1 MSEGKTD
8 VRPYKESDLSKKE
21 QVAQM
26 FDNISHR
33 YDFLNHLLS
42 MGIDKSWRK
51 KVVKRIGAKNPESI
65 LDIAT
70 GTGDLAIALTQTGA
84 PKIVGL
90 DISAGMLEK
99 GKEKIAKKNL
109 DNIISMTLGD
119 SENLPFEDASFE
131 AITVAFGVRN
141 FENLEAGLKEIYRVL
156 KPGGQLAVLE
166 FSQPQRFPFKQVYN
180 TYFKYILPG
189 MGKLIS
195 GDSRAY
201 TYLPESVEAFPYGE
215 KFVGILNT
223 LGFKE
228 SVAKP
233 VTFGIASIYTA
244 TK

>member
-1 MSEGKTD
+1 MSD
-8 VRPYKESDLSKKE
+8 VKPYKESELSKKE

-42 MGIDKSWRK
+42 MRIDKSWRK
-51 KVVKRIGAKNPESI
+51 KVVSFIGKKNPKSI

-70 GTGDLAIALTQTGA
+70 GTGDLAIALTKTGA
-84 PKIVGL
+84 TQITGL

-99 GKEKIAKKNL
+99 GKQKIAERKL
-109 DNIISMTLGD
+109 DNTISMTLGD
-119 SENLPFEDASFE
+119 SENLPFDDATFD

-141 FENLEAGLKEIYRVL
+141 FENLEKGLSEIYRVL
-156 KPGGQLAVLE
+156 KPGGDLAVLE
-166 FSQPQRFPFKQVYN
+166 FSQPESFPFKQVYN

-201 TYLPESVEAFPYGE
+201 TYLPESVHAFPYGE
-215 KFVGILNT
+215 RFVSILNT

-228 SVAKP
+228 SKSKT